1 MYRSPIFSIGLI
13 LTSLFFLVYGC
24 EGSNPGNS
32 AAGGDGN
39 GNTNGGADGDTD
51 SDGDL
56 DSDIDADGDSDAGDG
71 GNVCAE
77 QDFDIKFLPVRLMI
91 LQDMSGSMSEGTPTK
106 WSQAKG
112 ALNPILDQWGNDIEF
127 GFDRFPNDNNCGV
140 SAPVIVDCAS
150 GNAANIKTRINAISP
165 NGHTPLYC
173 AMNQFTNASYAPNF
187 TSKEALSYLLLVSDG
202 AGNCGQNCSG
212 NSDES
217 AQLLSQVTAQLL
229 TMGIKTYVV
238 GFGTG
243 VSAQQLNAIVAAG
256 GTGSSTYINAQNQQD
271 LQNAF
276 NDIASSVVSCT
287 YEIKAPAA
295 TADPNNVNFYFDGNV
310 VGYDDKCTNGSGW
323 QWTDATHTR
332 VEFCDKACQKLKSG
346 QVKKISAKFGCPTTP
361 IG

>member
-1 MYRSPIFSIGLI
+1 MRSIVLAIAGLSIALAIGP
-13 LTSLFFLVYGC
+13 VQGC
-24 EGSNPGNS
+24 SPDNS
-32 AAGGDGN
+32 TGTGGDNGN
-39 GNTNGGADGDTD
+39 GNGDNDAASGTDSDSDLDTDVDSD
-51 SDGDL
+51 SDGD
-56 DSDIDADGDSDAGDG
+56 SDGDG
-71 GNVCAE
+71 GVCAE

-106 WSQAKG
+106 WAQAKG

-140 SAPVIVDCAS
+140 SAPVIMDCAA
-150 GNAANIKTRINAISP
+150 GNAANIKSRINAISP

-173 AMNQFTNASYAPNF
+173 AMNQFTDATYAPNF

-217 AQLLSQVTAQLL
+217 AQLLGQVTAQLFSQ
-229 TMGIKTYVV
+229 GIKTYVV

-256 GTGSSTYINAQNQQD
+256 GTGSSGYINAQNQQD

-295 TADPNNVNFYFDGNV
+295 TADPNNVNFYFDGKV
-310 VGYDDKCTNGSGW
+310 VGYDDGCKNGNGW
-323 QWTDATHTR
+323 QWTDNTHTR
-332 VEFCDKACQKLKSG
+332 VEFCDKACAALKAG
-346 QVKKISAKFGCPTTP
+346 NVKKISAKFGCPTTP